1 MVDILFLDGDIQVVS
16 LHSNRPFY
24 EGTMVQFFCEV
35 DLIGSVG
42 NIDVS
47 WKLNNSKI
55 RPTSLSRWRI
65 ETGDVENTKKYR
77 LTVDPL
83 RLKDSGTYLCI
94 FMHTFSTCLFLIAIF
109 TKCKWIPIS

>member
-1 MVDILFLDGDIQVVS
+1 MVNILLLDGDVQVIS
-16 LHSNRPFY
+16 LHSDQPFY
-24 EGTMVQFFCEV
+24 DGTMVQFFCEV

-47 WKLNNSKI
+47 WKLNNSII

-65 ETGDVENTKKYR
+65 ETGDVENIKNYR

-83 RLKDSGTYLCI
+83 RLKDSGIYFCI
-94 FMHTFSTCLFLIAIF
+94 FMHTFSTCVFF
-109 TKCKWIPIS
+109 TKIK